1 MELEDLEFAIEEMG
15 ERIDELGN
23 LLNAFIKASDEHMES
38 VNGNFAQ
45 VDNWVK
51 YHMVS
56 YHMEL

>member
-1 MELEDLEFAIEEMG
+1 MG